1 MKRNFIFAYTTFTL
15 MLILVVPKLY
25 AQNSDSSYYFYG
37 KVLSLEKRY
46 PVAFAHVIN
55 INAGKGVVTDSLGN
69 FETWVNPNDVLNISA
84 IGFEHREYKVPVQ
97 NPDSVVEII
106 LVNKTYA
113 IHEASISYLGTYREF
128 KQKVL
133 DLELSDENELHPQIN
148 KIFKH
153 VELEYPLVEEPATS
167 IISPISLIYS
177 VFSKEGKAVK
187 KYLDVKERADV
198 KEKYNIT
205 VIKNLTGLEGLEAKE
220 FMDFCNFTDDYV
232 RSVTE
237 YELYAEIK
245 KQYEEFK
252 EDQEQI
258 EKKDTI
264 QQNDM

>member
-1 MKRNFIFAYTTFTL
+1 MPRSSVFVNTVFFLLLLLAYVQGHGQT
-15 MLILVVPKLY
+15 
-25 AQNSDSSYYFYG
+25 SDSSYYLYG

-55 INAGKGVVTDSLGN
+55 VNVQKGVVTDSLGN

-113 IHEASISYLGTYREF
+113 IPEVSISYLGTYREF

-133 DLELSDENELHPQIN
+133 DLDLSDENKLNPQIN
-148 KIFKH
+148 KIFNH
-153 VELEYPLVEEPATS
+153 VEIEYPLVEDPAAS
-167 IISPISLIYS
+167 ILSPISLLYS
-177 VFSKEGKAVK
+177 AFSKEAKAVK

-205 VIKNLTGLEGLEAKE
+205 IVKNLTGLEGLEAKE

-258 EKKDTI
+258 EKKDPI